1 MSRRRLPQCL
11 SFRIRTLTG
20 SRLWSGLTMAF
31 SGTTFV
37 LGLVTYKRSE
47 AAYTN
52 EGDKKKKKRG
62 GIDHRGEGA
71 A

>member
-1 MSRRRLPQCL
+1 ME
-11 SFRIRTLTG
+11 
-20 SRLWSGLTMAF
+20 F

-47 AAYTN
+47 AAYMN
-52 EGDKKKKKRG
+52 EGDKKKKRG